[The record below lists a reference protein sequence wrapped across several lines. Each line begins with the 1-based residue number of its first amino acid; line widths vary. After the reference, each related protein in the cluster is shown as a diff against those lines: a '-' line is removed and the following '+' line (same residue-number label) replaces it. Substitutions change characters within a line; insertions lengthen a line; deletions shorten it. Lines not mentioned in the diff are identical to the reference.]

1 MPSLTLNIDCTIDC
15 TYEQACNIISML
27 ANKSATGNLEI
38 PAAQQP
44 VTKASDNPEEI
55 ATKFAKYIKEAADAG
70 SPGQLNTMTAWL
82 EADGKARL
90 KDLVK
95 ASGAKHQQGY
105 SGVGG
110 SLSKN
115 MIKAGGPRKR
125 SDGIPQYPQEWYGF
139 VRDLPK
145 ADGEYTYVIAEELI
159 EPLKHAFKAV
169 QVGTPRV

>member
-1 MPSLTLNIDCTIDC
+1 MPSLTLNIDCT
-15 TYEQACNIISML
+15 YEQARNIISIL
-27 ANKSATGNLEI
+27 ADKSATGNLEI

-44 VTKASDNPEEI
+44 VTKASDNIDKI
-55 ATKFAKYIKEAADAG
+55 ATDFAKLIKATADAG

-82 EADGKARL
+82 EADGRARL
-90 KDLVK
+90 IDLVK

-125 SDGIPQYPQEWYGF
+125 SDGIPQFPQEWYGF
-139 VRDLPK
+139 VQDLAK
-145 ADGEYTYVIAEELI
+145 AEGEYTYLIAEELI
-159 EPLKHAFKAV
+159 EPLKQAFKAV
-169 QVGTPRV
+169 K